1 MHLIAAL
8 IVVVMWSD
16 AEAANVLV
24 MHSLGIGSHVN
35 TLSALSQRLMEHH
48 GHKVAL
54 TEIFFLQLWGCKAA
68 KNPNQI

>member
-1 MHLIAAL
+1 MHLIATL

-35 TLSALSQRLMEHH
+35 TLSALSQRLMERH
-48 GHKVAL
+48 GHKV
-54 TEIFFLQLWGCKAA
+54 
-68 KNPNQI
+68 P